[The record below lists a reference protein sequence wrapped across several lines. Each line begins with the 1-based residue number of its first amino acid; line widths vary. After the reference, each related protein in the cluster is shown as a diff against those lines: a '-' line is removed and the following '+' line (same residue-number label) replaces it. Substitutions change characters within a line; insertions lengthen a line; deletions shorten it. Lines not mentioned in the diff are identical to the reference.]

1 MASFEINGF
10 DELMAT
16 LDRLGRF
23 EEVAPKMM
31 EAGMEKLQKE
41 VVNAASEHQD
51 TGARQRSIKPQV
63 WKKAMAEVITCVPVR
78 LEKIK
83 KESEIW
89 QKCVIWNL

>member
-31 EAGMEKLQKE
+31 ESGME
-41 VVNAASEHQD
+41 
-51 TGARQRSIKPQV
+51 
-63 WKKAMAEVITCVPVR
+63 
-78 LEKIK
+78 
-83 KESEIW
+83 
-89 QKCVIWNL
+89 